1 MTREDQREGKV
12 VRLSSKTKELLEI
25 DSKHSAGGIFPLP
38 VFIKSGKDSILKDAD
53 GKEII
58 DFICMLSATNLGQCH
73 PKLLQA
79 MTTSMQT
86 SKYRPHEPRRFT
98 LEVPQFDPVG
108 AFTLTNIA
116 TKVGDWAEFTRDMCA
131 RFGYDKM
138 VGMVSGTEGADAAV
152 KFARKWGIKRK
163 GIPPRDVLVLGVS
176 DNYHGVGSG
185 IWPIMNDM
193 GQASDYGIINENLR
207 NTNPTTGELLKY
219 GCLEDVEQVL
229 AGNHGRVAAIIMEC
243 IHGKKRPWP
252 ILTTMGHL
260 NKLTSRGASSFEEE
274 LNFAIG
280 VRQLCKRYNILF
292 IADEVRMG
300 SGKTGKFLC
309 SDWMGP
315 ENKPD
320 MVVMGK
326 SITGGAYPAS
336 YIFGNHEVMDLIGG
350 YEPVATFGMAPAAI
364 AATRATLE
372 IIDEEKLVD
381 RATWIGQVWK
391 KETAGWSMPWL
402 DYTTN
407 RGADLGLYLKR
418 TGNPRLTT
426 RRLSMLCLHKGI
438 LTYPD
443 GDRVRMGVALNIP
456 EADLLRGM
464 AILKEALLE
473 LDDYDEIETGPPMKG
488 VIPEM

>member
-108 AFTLTNIA
+108 AL
-116 TKVGDWAEFTRDMCA
+116 GDWAEFTRDMCA

-193 GQASDYGIINENLR
+193 GQASDYGFINENLR

-243 IHGKKRPWP
+243 IHGKKR
-252 ILTTMGHL
+252 
-260 NKLTSRGASSFEEE
+260 SFEEE

-418 TGNPRLTT
+418 TRNPRLTT

>member
-86 SKYRPHEPRRFT
+86 I
-98 LEVPQFDPVG
+98 
-108 AFTLTNIA
+108 TLTNIA

-193 GQASDYGIINENLR
+193 GQASGKYIAFSVVTCSLTPALSLPTDQLWHHQRESSKYEPDDWGAPEVWMPGRRRASPCWQSRTCGR
-207 NTNPTTGELLKY
+207 N
-219 GCLEDVEQVL
+219 
-229 AGNHGRVAAIIMEC
+229 NHGVYPRE
-243 IHGKKRPWP
+243 K
-252 ILTTMGHL
+252 T
-260 NKLTSRGASSFEEE
+260 EE

-309 SDWMGP
+309 SNWMGP

-438 LTYPD
+438 FTYPD

>member
-79 MTTSMQT
+79 MTSSMQT

-163 GIPPRDVLVLGVS
+163 SIPPRDVLVLGVS

-309 SDWMGP
+309 SNWMGP

-438 LTYPD
+438 FTYPD